1 MVGYR
6 RAGLFSPAQRL
17 YYSGQSSQSHSQSHA
32 PPSAQPSV
40 DSESEGEEEYVVRR
54 IHAMRKFGRNAHAL
68 VTEFLVSW
76 EGYGLD
82 ERTWEPYSRIVHT
95 DAYKE
100 FQLGTA
106 RFQSG
111 HGTHLDCELK
121 YGPPLRGF
129 YNVRVWTFPSWQR
142 EDVGDVLDAN
152 IWDISESDVDSWW
165 VDYHHMGMDISV

>member
-1 MVGYR
+1 M
-6 RAGLFSPAQRL
+6 ATASSSAAPPPPQQPPAQPNA
-17 YYSGQSSQSHSQSHA
+17 A
-32 PPSAQPSV
+32 PEDDQM
-40 DSESEGEEEYVVRR
+40 GEEEYVVRR
-54 IHAMRKFGRNAHAL
+54 IHAMRKFGRSARAL

-76 EGYGLD
+76 EGYGLH

-111 HGTHLDCELK
+111 EGTRVDCMLK

-129 YNVRVWTFPSWQR
+129 DNVKVWTFPSWQR
-142 EDVGDVLDAN
+142 EDVGDVMDAN
-152 IWDISESDVDSWW
+152 IWDVSEADVDRWW
-165 VDYHHMGMDISV
+165 VDYHRMGMDISV